1 MNAVM
6 NRPQKL
12 NHSRP
17 SLARVMKRILPS
29 CKEITGLLSD
39 AMDGKPSFFARWKI
53 RVHLAMCRLCRRYDH
68 QLHLI
73 RRGASL
79 YAETEPKGP
88 GLPEASKAQLKRIL
102 AEKINLS

>member
-1 MNAVM
+1 MKSSN
-6 NRPQKL
+6 
-12 NHSRP
+12 
-17 SLARVMKRILPS
+17 LARVMKRILPS

-39 AMDGKPSFFARWKI
+39 AMDGNPSCIARWKI

-79 YAETEPKGP
+79 YAETERKAP